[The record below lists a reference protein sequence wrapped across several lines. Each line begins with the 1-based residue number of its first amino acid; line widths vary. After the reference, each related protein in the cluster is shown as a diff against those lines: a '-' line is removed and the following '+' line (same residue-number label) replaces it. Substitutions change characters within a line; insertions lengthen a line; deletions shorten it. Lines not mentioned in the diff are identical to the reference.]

1 MNLNEDK
8 KKMGKI
14 ANFVKLGLFLL
25 AVAVIIIVVIAAV

>member
-14 ANFVKLGLFLL
+14 ANIFKLVFFLL
-25 AVAVIIIVVIAAV
+25 AVGVIAIVVISSL